1 MGKAVFRFYEELSD
15 DLPPGKRK
23 KDFEVSLEGEKTAR
37 EWIENLGVRPA
48 EVDLLLVNGQ
58 SVDFNYIV
66 REGDRISVYP
76 VFERLN
82 IEGASR
88 VREKPLRTL
97 KFIVDKEL
105 EALAESLKALGLD
118 VCFRGDLGREQI
130 LRIAKEER
138 RILLT
143 QEEHLSDSQEID
155 RVIVLK
161 PGSLHEQVNQVMR
174 LLDLGVIVGGKERYH
189 ERKRRRDASEE

>member
-23 KDFEVSLEGEKTAR
+23 KDFEVSLKGEKTVR
-37 EWIENLGVRPA
+37 EWIENLGVRPT

-58 SVDFNYIV
+58 SVDFNDIV

-88 VREKPLRTL
+88 VREKPLRSL
-97 KFIVDKEL
+97 RFIVDADLKTLARSL
-105 EALAESLKALGLD
+105 ERLGLD
-118 VCFRGDLGREQI
+118 VFFREGLEREEI
-130 LRIAKEER
+130 LHAAKEEH

-143 QEEHLSDSQEID
+143 LQSELQGSQELE
-155 RVIVLK
+155 RMIVLR
-161 PGSLHEQVNQVMR
+161 PGSLHEQIHQVIDA
-174 LLDLGVIVGGKERYH
+174 LDLRIGPAQE
-189 ERKRRRDASEE
+189 S

>member
-1 MGKAVFRFYEELSD
+1 MEKAVFRFYEELSD

-23 KDFEVSLEGEKTAR
+23 KDFEVSLEGKKTVREIIEKM
-37 EWIENLGVRPA
+37 GVPPA

-58 SVDFNYIV
+58 SVDLDYVV
-66 REGDRISVYP
+66 REQDRISVYP
-76 VFERLN
+76 VFERMN
-82 IEGASR
+82 IKGASR

-97 KFIVDKEL
+97 KFIVNREL
-105 EALAESLKALGLD
+105 EALAESLKGLGLD
-118 VCFRGDLGREQI
+118 VCFRGDLDGEQI

-143 QEEHLSDSQEID
+143 QEEGLLESQEID

-161 PGSLHEQVNQVMR
+161 PGSLHEQVNQVIR
-174 LLDLGVIVGGKERYH
+174 ALDLGGDRGSKQRYPEGKRQRESSQ
-189 ERKRRRDASEE
+189 E